1 MTNRLC
7 IGHCATFGYSFAGTE
22 VKYDLKS
29 LDIKRMIVESNREYQ
44 KRAMASYRL
53 CVPSESYFTSVPA
66 KEYPNVAQCP
76 IHNLFVI
83 SPDEMKPFGN
93 VLSEALSTKQ
103 PWYAE
108 VYPTNK

>member
-1 MTNRLC
+1 
-7 IGHCATFGYSFAGTE
+7 
-22 VKYDLKS
+22 
-29 LDIKRMIVESNREYQ
+29 
-44 KRAMASYRL
+44 MAFYRL
-53 CVPSESYFTSVPA
+53 CVSSESYFTSVPA

-93 VLSEALSTKQ
+93 VLASRVSTKQ

>member
-1 MTNRLC
+1 M
-7 IGHCATFGYSFAGTE
+7 FAHSVPLNNTGTILTVVRE
-22 VKYDLKS
+22 ITPIKKS

-53 CVPSESYFTSVPA
+53 HVSSDSYFTSVPA
-66 KEYPNVAQCP
+66 KEYPNVAQYP

-83 SPDEMKPFGN
+83 STDEVERFGN
-93 VLSEALSTKQ
+93 VLSETLSTKQ

>member
-1 MTNRLC
+1 M
-7 IGHCATFGYSFAGTE
+7 FAHSVPLNKTGTILTVARE
-22 VKYDLKS
+22 ITPIKKS

-53 CVPSESYFTSVPA
+53 CVSSESCFTSVPA
-66 KEYPNVAQCP
+66 KEYPNIAQCP

-83 SPDEMKPFGN
+83 SPDKMKPFGN
-93 VLSEALSTKQ
+93 VLFDQLSTKQ

-108 VYPTNK
+108 VYPTIK

>member
-1 MTNRLC
+1 L
-7 IGHCATFGYSFAGTE
+7 FAHSVPLNKTGTILTVRE
-22 VKYDLKS
+22 ITPIKKS

-76 IHNLFVI
+76 IHHLFVI

>member
-1 MTNRLC
+1 M
-7 IGHCATFGYSFAGTE
+7 FAPSVPFNNTGTMLTVVRE
-22 VKYDLKS
+22 ITPIKKS

-53 CVPSESYFTSVPA
+53 CVSSESYFTSVPA
-66 KEYPNVAQCP
+66 KEYPNVAQFP